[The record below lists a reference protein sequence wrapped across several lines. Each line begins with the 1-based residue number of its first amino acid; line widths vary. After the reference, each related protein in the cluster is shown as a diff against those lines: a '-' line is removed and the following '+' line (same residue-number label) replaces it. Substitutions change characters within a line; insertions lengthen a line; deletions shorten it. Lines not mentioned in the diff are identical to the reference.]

1 MSRGKRALGIFAAMN
16 GVGCGVGLFLQCG
29 LGSDP
34 IGILCDGISRSLGIQ
49 FGNASLLYNAIV
61 IVLALIVAKRNM
73 GAGTIVYALTSGYFI
88 DFYSWLFSP
97 LQLGEQIFAVKLLV
111 YLIGELLFAFALA
124 LLIRFELGMNALDA
138 LLYKLEEKT
147 SVKYSVL
154 RTGTDFLYTVT
165 GFLLGGVFGIG
176 TVLSILF
183 TGTLVGWFVK
193 LELPKQEQECRR
205 AEA

>member
-1 MSRGKRALGIFAAMN
+1 MSKGKRALGIFAAMN
-16 GVGCGVGLFLQCG
+16 GVGCGVGIFLQCG

-49 FGNASLLYNAIV
+49 FGNASLLYNVIV
-61 IVLALIVAKRNM
+61 IVLALLVAKKNM
-73 GAGTIVYALTSGYFI
+73 GAGTIVYAVCSGYFI
-88 DFYSWLFSP
+88 DFYSWLLSP
-97 LQLGEQIFAVKLLV
+97 LQLSGRQMAIRLLA

-147 SVKYSVL
+147 SVKYAIL
-154 RTGTDFLYTVT
+154 RTGTDFLYTAT

-183 TGTLVGWFVK
+183 TGTLVGKFVK
-193 LELPKQEQECRR
+193 LGKRS
-205 AEA
+205 